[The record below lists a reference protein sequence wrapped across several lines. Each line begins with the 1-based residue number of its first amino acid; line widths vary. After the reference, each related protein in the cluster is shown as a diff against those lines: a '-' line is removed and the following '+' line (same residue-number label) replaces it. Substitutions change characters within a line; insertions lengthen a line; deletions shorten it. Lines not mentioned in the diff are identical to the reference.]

1 MFPLIGEAASAQSL
15 CDASCIYA
23 HPAFVRK
30 LAASY
35 AYCALQILNRR
46 IFSISPQLIV
56 AGPQPRPSP
65 KRLSMPPPPPAYTRP
80 VCPPPAPTPLIL
92 PTRTSSHPPYPSTS
106 RLLRPSPPGLPISS
120 AATANVIIA
129 IDLMPE
135 KLRNFPSFRIWFP
148 FESLR
153 FGSFLLE

>member
-80 VCPPPAPTPLIL
+80 VCPPPRPHSP
-92 PTRTSSHPPYPSTS
+92 HPPHTHIF
-106 RLLRPSPPGLPISS
+106 PSPLPFYLPPIATLSPGSPHLFRRDRECHNRHRFD
-120 AATANVIIA
+120 ARKA
-129 IDLMPE
+129 E
-135 KLRNFPSFRIWFP
+135 KLSIFPNLVRVLAIR
-148 FESLR
+148 LV
-153 FGSFLLE
+153 LA